1 MRGEKCS
8 GVHTEENGSS
18 GSGGIGRAH
27 EDADFPVAGGDVGD
41 GGPLEGFLP
50 APLFVHIIDRR
61 VIAPLQLVV
70 AVDVNVGAEVS
81 QDSIESDHGI
91 DRLPTVESLTGI
103 LTRIHPVGVR
113 TAGDR
118 TGAGGL
124 VAIVGEG
131 GGDHIDHVDLG
142 GGSGNGREAVAVVH
156 EEPKFPK
163 AGLNVVDLRPGIHM
177 PPARDMIDR
186 DRVAGPAVLAVAV
199 AVTLEFELWITEDF
213 VDAEHG
219 IHALAPVEHR
229 ATIAGV
235 DPVRSTGRSRFIVAG
250 GGVGVVVAVEDE
262 ALRGRLGRWS
272 GSWLC
277 RLWRG
282 GDAGE
287 LTVVVP
293 VDTETSH
300 GHRRII
306 LLETIADVDIEPQL
320 PVTGNRQSDD
330 RREE

>member
-1 MRGEKCS
+1 MEEK
-8 GVHTEENGSS
+8 GGG
-18 GSGGIGRAH
+18 GSGRVRRAH

-41 GGPLEGFLP
+41 RGPLEGFLP
-50 APLFVHIIDRR
+50 APLFVHVIDRR

-81 QDSIESDHGI
+81 QDSIESNHGI

-103 LTRIHPVGVR
+103 LTRVHPVGVC

-124 VAIVGEG
+124 VAVVGEG
-131 GGDHIDHVDLG
+131 GSDDIDHIDLS
-142 GGSGNGREAVAVVH
+142 GSRGNGREAIAVVH
-156 EEPKFPK
+156 EELELPAP
-163 AGLNVVDLRPGIHM
+163 GLNVVDLRPGVNM
-177 PPARDMIDR
+177 APARDMVDG
-186 DRVAGPAVLAVAV
+186 DGVAGPAVLAVAV
-199 AVTLEFELWITEDF
+199 AVTLELELGVAEDL
-213 VDAEHG
+213 VDTQHG
-219 IHALAPVEHR
+219 IHPLASVEDR
-229 ATIAGV
+229 AAIARV
-235 DPVRSTGRSRFIVAG
+235 EPVRRTRRRRFIVTSS
-250 GGVGVVVAVEDE
+250 GVGVVVAVEDE
-262 ALRGRLGRWS
+262 ALRGRLGRWC
-272 GSWLC
+272 GSRLC
-277 RLWRG
+277 RRWRG
-282 GDAGE
+282 RDAGE

-320 PVTGNRQSDD
+320 PVTGNRESDD